1 MVTLLSVVAL
11 VSLIIRRPKSFFMAM
26 SFYLLILIGSA
37 TLIRALYFAMMAT
50 NNLPEYSTAQDIAL
64 IEIPTFLWF
73 TAVTLIISFWAVLS
87 SKRLYAADVLRRVAI
102 IFGVTNSLMYA
113 VFIATIVAFAAFQ
126 GSNQRCQGRLA
137 PTTQRHQQR
146 VLQALYQAFLAA
158 VALAIGG
165 VFAFV
170 SLRLLPQLNDSA
182 RASGTQQ
189 IRTATYAGLFI
200 AASFIAHAVY
210 LLGLAVASPGIPQ
223 LALLVL
229 VTEAM
234 PAAVLVAQM
243 MVQWFSGRQSGSTD
257 DQSDAPYF
265 QHDNSDM

>member
-1 MVTLLSVVAL
+1 MTLLSVVAL
-11 VSLIIRRPKSFFMAM
+11 VSLLIRRPKTFLKAM
-26 SFYLLILIGSA
+26 SFYLLVLIGAA
-37 TLIRALYFAMMAT
+37 TLIRAFYFASLAT

-73 TAVTLIISFWAVLS
+73 SAVTLIISFWAVLS
-87 SKRLYAADVLRRVAI
+87 NKRLYAADVLRRVAI
-102 IFGVTNSLMYA
+102 IFGATNLVMYA
-113 VFIATIVAFAAFQ
+113 VFITTIVAFAALQ
-126 GSNQRCQGRLA
+126 GSSQRCQGRLA

-165 VFAFV
+165 VFTFV
-170 SLRLLPQLNDSA
+170 SLRLLPRLNEA
-182 RASGTQQ
+182 GRASGTEQ
-189 IRTATYAGLFI
+189 IRTATYAGLFV

-229 VTEAM
+229 LTEAM

-243 MVQWFSGRQSGSTD
+243 LLQWFSASEPSSATN
-257 DQSDAPYF
+257 DAPYY
-265 QHDNSDM
+265 QHDNSDI